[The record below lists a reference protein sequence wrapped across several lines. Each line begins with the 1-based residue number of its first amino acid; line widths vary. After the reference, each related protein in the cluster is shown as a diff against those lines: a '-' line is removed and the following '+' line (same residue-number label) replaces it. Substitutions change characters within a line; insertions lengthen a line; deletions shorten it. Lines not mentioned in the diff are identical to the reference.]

1 MKPSRS
7 NHACRRSRDDAAKWR
22 RHDLRQAC
30 PPKMHWTKQLDSSS
44 LPIRSWCADVE
55 PGALVQAENL
65 SRHPAL
71 FSHVALMPDCHQ
83 GYGMPIGGVVA
94 ADAAVIPAAVGVDIG
109 CGMRAVETDLP
120 AERFADIRVR
130 RALQE
135 RLKER
140 IPVGEGVSHKEQQKW
155 EGFEEYLGNNGQVR
169 DWCCALDRRNL
180 GTLGGGNHFVELQ
193 RSTPVDGSAGEP
205 EGGAKVWLMIHSGSR
220 NLGKRI
226 EEHYH
231 RIAAKRCGH
240 YRVRLPDPDLAFL
253 PIEEPDGHDYFRDM
267 LLALRYAEENRRRM
281 MAAFKEAVAEFAPE
295 ATFLREL
302 DVHHNYAAFEEH
314 FGKKVCV
321 HRKGATSAKRD
332 ELGIIPG
339 SMGAASYIVRGL
351 GNPDSFESCSHGAGR
366 KMSRI
371 AACTTLTPEQCD
383 AALDGIVYERWHPY
397 RKFGKAKGRLD
408 LSEAP
413 QAYKDIEDVIRSER
427 DLVEPLVRL
436 VPMSSLKG

>member
-1 MKPSRS
+1 MKWEKFEDGYAMPV
-7 NHACRRSRDDAAKWR
+7 K
-22 RHDLRQAC
+22 
-30 PPKMHWTKQLDSSS
+30 
-44 LPIRSWCADVE
+44 SWCE
-55 PGALVQAENL
+55 NCEEGAVKQAVNL
-65 SRHPAL
+65 AHHPAL
-71 FSHVALMPDCHQ
+71 VHHVALMPDAHQ

-94 ADAAVIPAAVGVDIG
+94 AKGAVIPAAVGVDIG
-109 CGMRAVETDLP
+109 CGMIATETDVP
-120 AERFADIRVR
+120 AEAFAEMSFR
-130 RALQE
+130 RTFQE
-135 RLKER
+135 KLKER
-140 IPVGEGVSHKEQQKW
+140 IPVGEGESHRVTQDW
-155 EGFEEYLGNNGQVR
+155 EGFEEYTAHNGMR
-169 DWCCALDRRNL
+169 SSLWPSKLDRMNL

-231 RIAAKRCGH
+231 RIAAKHCGH

-253 PIEEPDGHDYFRDM
+253 PIEEPEGHDYFRDM

-281 MAAFKEAVAEFAPE
+281 MAAFKETVAEFAPE

-314 FGKKVCV
+314 FGRKVCV
-321 HRKGATSAKRD
+321 HRKGATSAKRG

-397 RKFGKAKGRLD
+397 KKFGKAKGRLD